1 MLSRTTFILFSI
13 WGLAL
18 VNLSFP
24 IFVEAQAPAYRRPA
38 PPTRDSTLEMRMRYM
53 FAPDVNFQGLGN
65 IPFRENYVQ
74 PGDPLTGAERRIDY
88 DNGTIRQDYHAIQ
101 TEGGTVLVPT
111 SDNVT
116 GAFSYVSAD
125 QIRDGGNA
133 LAYHLL
139 GSQADPNAHYE
150 GNASSSMGWEISYT
164 RYINRARTLGF
175 QIAFSFNGFDS
186 SYNDLITADK
196 LTREFIH
203 NFQPGQQ
210 APALPPATEGSDG
223 STQHPPYQGPRT
235 RPESGGVQIGYN
247 PSEINES
254 MEIDG
259 AQVRSQM
266 ELRSSIF
273 TVRMGPSYKLTVG
286 QRINFNLG
294 AGISAI
300 YYDGK
305 FAAFETL
312 ENADGGTVAQ
322 RTRTIDDDSA
332 FQFGGYLDA
341 NAAYFLNQRVNIFSG
356 VQYQGGSDYNQRNA
370 EREVNV
376 DFRSQIYL
384 HTGIG
389 VRF

>member
-1 MLSRTTFILFSI
+1 
-13 WGLAL
+13 
-18 VNLSFP
+18 
-24 IFVEAQAPAYRRPA
+24 
-38 PPTRDSTLEMRMRYM
+38 M
-53 FAPDVNFQGLGN
+53 FAPDVSFQGLGN
-65 IPFRENYVQ
+65 IPYRENHAL
-74 PGDPLTGAERRIDY
+74 PGDPLTGSERQINY
-88 DNGTIRQDYHAIQ
+88 DNGYIRQDYYAID
-101 TEGGTVLVPT
+101 TEGGTVRVPT
-111 SDNVT
+111 SDNT
-116 GAFSYVSAD
+116 SGNFAYISED
-125 QIRDGGNA
+125 QVRDGGNKI
-133 LAYHLL
+133 AYHLL
-139 GSQADPNAHYE
+139 GSQANTDLQYE
-150 GNASSSMGWEISYT
+150 GDASGSMGWELSYT
-164 RYINRARTLGF
+164 RYINRSRTLGL

-223 STQHPPYQGPRT
+223 STSQPPYQGPQIRPDTGGT
-235 RPESGGVQIGYN
+235 RIGFN
-247 PSEINES
+247 PSEINDSVEA
-254 MEIDG
+254 DA

-266 ELRSSIF
+266 ELRSSIYTF
-273 TVRMGPSYKLTVG
+273 RMGPSYRLTIG
-286 QRINFNLG
+286 QRINFNVG

-305 FAAFETL
+305 FAANEVL
-312 ENADGGTVAQ
+312 ENADGGAMAQ
-322 RTRTIDDDSA
+322 RTRTVDDDSA
-332 FQFGGYLDA
+332 FQFGGYFDA